1 MKILQKPR
9 KDRTEWLKLTKITS
23 PITYSFLWETMK
35 STLEHYVKND
45 SASVDIQSCYLQ
57 FSGT

>member
-1 MKILQKPR
+1 MDETHQNY
-9 KDRTEWLKLTKITS
+9 ITNHKQ
-23 PITYSFLWETMK
+23 FFWETMK

-57 FSGT
+57 FSGS

>member
-1 MKILQKPR
+1 MAQ
-9 KDRTEWLKLTKITS
+9 THQNYITNH
-23 PITYSFLWETMK
+23 SFLWETMK

-57 FSGT
+57 FSGS